1 MLSAKRVIASV
12 KSSLV
17 IPFGVLGAALVGVA
31 FLFAVVTGFNAA
43 GLQQHIVLDSD
54 EVVLVTYIGDRSIMG
69 TIDEQGNIVAYR
81 VGNLSD
87 ESQPWTV
94 QEVTIKGNSLL

>member
-1 MLSAKRVIASV
+1 
-12 KSSLV
+12 
-17 IPFGVLGAALVGVA
+17 
-31 FLFAVVTGFNAA
+31 
-43 GLQQHIVLDSD
+43 
-54 EVVLVTYIGDRSIMG
+54 MG